1 MACLLETGQITIDS
15 SSSESLPCSRTP
27 VVRPVLHSTSLSIPT
42 TRSDLRTHCRGFL
55 PRLKLLDRI
64 LMRSVGG
71 CVGSRVGG
79 IHIGHIRIRLE
90 HLRDTLFL
98 HRLEYAAGTKTTY
111 QARKWK
117 RKCLQHPHTPYI
129 SARLHAS
136 TIPTSLPECVDC
148 CRSLLPPE
156 SCL

>member
-42 TRSDLRTHCRGFL
+42 TRSDLRTHCRG
-55 PRLKLLDRI
+55 DGSI
-64 LMRSVGG
+64 EQRSVGG

-111 QARKWK
+111 RARKWR

-129 SARLHAS
+129 SPRLHAS